1 MRAMRRLRTSEE
13 RARHWDAVYTGAEES
28 RLSWFEDEP
37 RCSIEML
44 AALGARPRDPVLD
57 VGTGASRLIDALLER
72 GFGDVTAL
80 DICPAGPRR
89 IRERLGPAAPPIQWI
104 VHDLLRW
111 VPSRRYAIWH
121 DRGLY
126 HFLTARADRAR
137 YHDLL
142 DAALLP
148 GDGVVIGAFAADGPA
163 RCAGL
168 RTARY
173 SPAQLGRMLG
183 HATVCETV
191 AVTRRC
197 TPPRVA
203 SCSPSPGSRHAGGER
218 TRPTQAR
225 HPPGAGWGAR

>member
-1 MRAMRRLRTSEE
+1 MRAMRRLRTTED
-13 RARHWDAVYTGAEES
+13 RVRHWNAVYNGAEES
-28 RLSWFEDEP
+28 RFSWFEDEP
-37 RCSIEML
+37 RCSTEML
-44 AALGARPRDPVLD
+44 AARGARPQDPVVD
-57 VGTGASRLIDALLER
+57 IGTGASRLIDALLDR

-80 DICPAGPRR
+80 DICPAGPRH
-89 IRERLGPAAPPIQWI
+89 IRERLGPAAPTIQWI

-121 DRGLY
+121 DRGMY

-148 GDGVVIGAFAADGPA
+148 GAGVVIGAFAEDGPT

-183 HATVCETV
+183 HGTVCETV
-191 AVTRRC
+191 AVAREMHP
-197 TPPRVA
+197 TP
-203 SCSPSPGSRHAGGER
+203 GGELQPF
-218 TRPTQAR
+218 TWIAAR
-225 HPPGAGWGAR
+225 RW